1 MNNFT
6 FIDTQKA
13 IDQLNTGFSLYGG
26 KIIRAILFLIVGVI
40 LIRLISILLE
50 RLISYLKFSFGLKEI
65 LLILVKGGLWVLLGI
80 AVLQILG
87 LSNVAITVGALFA
100 AFSFGIS
107 QGLTPTVRDL
117 MSGLQLANDHD
128 FRIGDKVQ
136 VGIKDERA
144 EGYIVEMDTKKT
156 RIIDKLGNLH
166 VVPNSVVD
174 ENEWILLERDEATYE
189 HMQRAD
195 VLQAIHYKIHKHK
208 NTHKH

>member
-1 MNNFT
+1 MDNF
-6 FIDTQKA
+6 FIINTQKA
-13 IDQLNTGFSLYGG
+13 YDQLGSGFTTYGP
-26 KIIRAILFLIVGVI
+26 KVLRAILFLIVGII
-40 LIRLISILLE
+40 LVRLLTILFERFISFFKI
-50 RLISYLKFSFGLKEI
+50 SFGLKEI
-65 LLILVKGGLWVLLGI
+65 LLILTKGALWILLGI

-128 FRIGDKVQ
+128 FRVGDKVQ

-144 EGYIVEMDTKKT
+144 EGYILEMDTKKT
-156 RIIDKLGNLH
+156 RIIDKHGNLH
-166 VVPNSVVD
+166 VVPNAVVD
-174 ENEWILLERDEATYE
+174 ENEWTLLERDEATYE

-195 VLQAIHYKIHKHK
+195 VLQAIHYKLHKTK